1 MKNLTL
7 AKNAGFCFGVK
18 RAVDKVLDLQ
28 KKYDKKIY
36 TLGPLIHNNDVVEYL
51 KKNNIFPIKLEDI
64 DLLNNNDVVVIRSH
78 GVSPTV
84 INTLNEN
91 NLIIEDATCPHVSKI
106 HKKVKEFKELGYTI
120 IIVGDKTHPE
130 VVGINGWAQE
140 EAIVTKTGDEL
151 SDLELKGRICL
162 VAQTT
167 EKKDNWAKVVN
178 KLKELKLDF
187 TSFNTI
193 CNATSVRQE
202 SANKVSEVVDLM
214 VVIGGYNSS
223 NTTKLFEICKVNCEN
238 TIHVENS
245 GEIPDDILKSNYITN
260 IGVTAGA
267 STPDWIIKEAII
279 KMSENRVEEQNEQLA
294 YMNENDID
302 FSIGDIVSGEIISMS
317 NNEAFINIGYKKDGK
332 LPISEVTKEDG
343 LTMLDFFKI
352 NDEITAKVI
361 RLSDNDG
368 YVVLSRIEIAR
379 DKAYEEIEKAY
390 EEKETINVELVEAVK
405 GGIIGR
411 FKGVRVFLPAS
422 HVELFHVEDLKQY
435 VGKVV
440 EAKIIEFKTERKGT
454 KIVVSRR
461 SLLQSEKIKSE
472 EEAWQTFESGTVAEG
487 IVKRLTNFGA
497 FVEINGIDGLLHVS
511 ELSWGRIDKAADLL
525 KVGDKINVYI
535 LEADKESKKLSLSV
549 KKLTSN
555 PWNNVVDKY
564 PVGTIVLGKV
574 VRFANFGAFIELEP
588 GVDGLVHI
596 SEISH
601 KRIEKAGDILTL
613 NETIKAKILSVNEE
627 TKKIGLSIKEAEE
640 I

>member
-51 KKNNIFPIKLEDI
+51 KKNNIFPINLEDI
-64 DLLNNNDVVVIRSH
+64 DVLNNDDVVVIRSH

-84 INTLNEN
+84 INTLNKN

-106 HKKVKEFKELGYTI
+106 HKKVKEFKDLGYTI
-120 IIVGDKTHPE
+120 LIVGDKAHPE

-151 SDLELKGRICL
+151 SNLGLKDKICL

-202 SANKVSEVVDLM
+202 SANEVSEVVDLM

-223 NTTKLFEICKVNCEN
+223 NTTKLFEICKANCEN

-379 DKAYEEIEKAY
+379 DKAYEKIEKAY

-422 HVELFHVEDLKQY
+422 HVELFHVEDLKEY
-435 VGKVV
+435 VGKAV

-461 SLLQSEKIKSE
+461 SLLQSEKIKNE

-497 FVEINGIDGLLHVS
+497 FVEVNGIDGLLHVS

-535 LEADKESKKLSLSV
+535 LEANKESKKLSLSV

-555 PWNNVVDKY
+555 PWTNVVDKY

-601 KRIEKAGDILTL
+601 KRIEKASDILTL